1 MSSAVGAAMSLI
13 GQDSDEARAAV
24 RLQRELKRR
33 KDALRKLEKKMK
45 ALKPSDTVFQVTM
58 EEMEKLK
65 NEVDQLEKG
74 VASQQEEKKS
84 SVESKSPRRGT
95 SAAPRLVGSP
105 RKDPLKSLTPRGAGV
120 KTPKALSTP
129 RIRRD
134 LAPSAHTS
142 RQKAVSKEERR
153 AGYVTDDLGERVAV
167 TVSAGTAGSQMR
179 DEQLFV
185 DVQAVVQ
192 EHIDRSVTGSP
203 CAIVSPRNDIDCEG
217 VHYQVAELALMMES
231 MMVVGGNAR
240 TFAMIEAFKALL
252 KSSPTLS
259 GSTVNHFP
267 SKEFESLIKVNFDF
281 LCRSRA
287 PSAGMTNAKDS
298 LVRRVVALLSQR
310 EKARFSAD
318 DLFASLRSARLESS
332 MCVQSTAVGRDRN
345 ETCFLDISPRDLALK
360 VLGAIERELQLSIKS
375 IVEDRA
381 EPHLSSNDTILVFG
395 RSSTVELI
403 LLAAANNPRL
413 VSKPKVIVVDS
424 APLYEGRA
432 LATRLSCSGLDVTY
446 GLITTCCTLMPR
458 CTRVFIGAAAVLQ
471 NGDVF
476 SRCGTAVVVSSAK
489 QFRKPVLCFSE
500 SIKFVPEVWLGNLGQ
515 NTRLTDMRQPH
526 RGELRIRSPGNWS
539 PLSHG
544 SRELMDVKKGWGQ
557 CNSGGLSGRGT
568 NEEPSRLLQTDAP
581 PSSGYLYDLTPAAYI
596 DMIICEMG
604 CLHTSAI
611 LAALRDREDRDLY
624 LMSAT

>member
-1 MSSAVGAAMSLI
+1 
-13 GQDSDEARAAV
+13 
-24 RLQRELKRR
+24 
-33 KDALRKLEKKMK
+33 
-45 ALKPSDTVFQVTM
+45 
-58 EEMEKLK
+58 
-65 NEVDQLEKG
+65 
-74 VASQQEEKKS
+74 
-84 SVESKSPRRGT
+84 
-95 SAAPRLVGSP
+95 
-105 RKDPLKSLTPRGAGV
+105 
-120 KTPKALSTP
+120 
-129 RIRRD
+129 
-134 LAPSAHTS
+134 
-142 RQKAVSKEERR
+142 
-153 AGYVTDDLGERVAV
+153 
-167 TVSAGTAGSQMR
+167 MR

-413 VSKPKVIVVDS
+413 ASKPKVIVVDS